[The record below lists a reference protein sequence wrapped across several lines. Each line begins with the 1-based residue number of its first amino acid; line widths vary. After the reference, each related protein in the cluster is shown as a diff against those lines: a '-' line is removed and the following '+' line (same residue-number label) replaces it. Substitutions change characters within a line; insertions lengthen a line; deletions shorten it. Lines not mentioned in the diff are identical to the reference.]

1 MTNAGMFEDAEEIEK
16 LKKTIDLLETHA
28 TIKDFQIQKLRDE
41 IKDLKEAL
49 EKQSNN
55 KKGNNGNN

>member
-1 MTNAGMFEDAEEIEK
+1 MTNSGLFEEDKKINK
-16 LKKTIDLLETHA
+16 LKKIIDALETHA

-49 EKQSNN
+49 EKTE
-55 KKGNNGNN
+55 